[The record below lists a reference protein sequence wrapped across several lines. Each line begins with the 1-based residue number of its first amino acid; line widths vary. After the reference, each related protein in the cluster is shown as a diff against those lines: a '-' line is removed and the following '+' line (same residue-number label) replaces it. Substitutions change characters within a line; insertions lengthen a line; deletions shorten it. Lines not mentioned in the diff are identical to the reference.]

1 MYCRVN
7 GCKNNNDGYCEIASY
22 IIIQEDGTCDNM
34 LIISEDKED
43 E

>member
-22 IIIQEDGTCDNM
+22 IIIQEDSSCDSM
-34 LIISEDKED
+34 VVPLGDKED

>member
-1 MYCRVN
+1 MYCRVS

-34 LIISEDKED
+34 IILQGDKE
-43 E
+43 EE